1 MEGRRGGFIGSMAGW
16 TRTEWKSL
24 VVAVAISLAVHG
36 ALLAAKRPAREGD
49 ARSPVLV
56 VRLVMPP
63 VPAARPPVPV
73 AAPTA
78 AGPGRAPRPIAIR
91 SAKAPP
97 AAAAPSP
104 APATATPD
112 SPPASVPRHA
122 PAAPLAPP
130 PADIV
135 QAEDAPATPV
145 STPELGDVARQ
156 VVGRRLQTML
166 WISAEGRVE
175 KAFVK
180 RNELGEDVAQ
190 ALEQA
195 LVGVRFT
202 PARLR
207 GEAVP
212 SVLETRL
219 CFDAAGVL
227 DTSSTECLRPAE
239 DSTEPPANR

>member
-1 MEGRRGGFIGSMAGW
+1 MEGRRGGFIGSVAGW

-24 VVAVAISLAVHG
+24 LVAVAISLAVHG
-36 ALLAAKRPAREGD
+36 ALLATKRPAREGD
-49 ARSPVLV
+49 ARSPALV
-56 VRLVMPP
+56 VRLVTPP

-73 AAPTA
+73 AAPA
-78 AGPGRAPRPIAIR
+78 APGPGRSPQPIAIP

-97 AAAAPSP
+97 AAAPPSP
-104 APATATPD
+104 AAATATPD
-112 SPPASVPRHA
+112 SPPPSVPRRA
-122 PAAPLAPP
+122 AAAPPEP
-130 PADIV
+130 PADTV
-135 QAEDAPATPV
+135 QAEDAAATPV
-145 STPELGDVARQ
+145 STPEIGDLARQ

-166 WISAEGRVE
+166 WISVDGRVE

-195 LVGVRFT
+195 LAGVRFT

-219 CFDAAGVL
+219 CFDPAGVL
-227 DTSSTECLRPAE
+227 DTSSPECLQPAE
-239 DSTEPPANR
+239 AGSQPPANR